1 MPLIQQ
7 ESAKRESSKHSH
19 SSRSDHSAA
28 EESHGKPHPGDMF
41 EDSMEMRAI
50 SPQQLTALEKMEI
63 REESNY
69 ALFYGEME
77 IEGEG
82 SLASDF
88 SRLALSI
95 PVLGKYTI

>member
-1 MPLIQQ
+1 MPPIQQ

-28 EESHGKPHPGDMF
+28 EEWQDKAHAADMF
-41 EDSMEMRAI
+41 EESMEMRAI
-50 SPQQLTALEKMEI
+50 SPQQLTPLEKMEI
-63 REESNY
+63 REESND

-77 IEGEG
+77 IDAEG

-88 SRLALSI
+88 SRLALTI